1 MAFVGQATFF
11 AACVPTADD
20 DALVTTFVEFRQG
33 FDPRPMRAALDA
45 FAPDVVVAFR
55 PEVFP
60 PGVLADVP
68 AAVVGFLTEPM
79 PRHAPGGGASHPDL
93 VKRARD
99 LEGLDPRNV
108 DRVVCFDPLIVPAAD
123 PVVPVWRALPLPVA
137 DRLFRD
143 RGPVADPPRTLFVGR
158 STPHREAF
166 LRPAERVHDL
176 LHVAFG
182 VGAGDLERLMDEHD
196 VAINLHNEPYPS
208 FENRVCLHL
217 AAGHL
222 VVSEP
227 LSPTHGLEPGLDFL
241 EVSSPDELVATLDAI
256 AADPA
261 ATEPVRVR
269 GRRKA
274 EAYRASTAF
283 TRLAADVRADL
294 AAFGTDRP
302 GFRNVQDAAG
312 RGA

>member
-182 VGAGDLERLMDEHD
+182 VAADDLERLMDEHD

-222 VVSEP
+222 VITEP
-227 LSPTHGLEPGLDFL
+227 LSPMHGLEGGIDLL
-241 EVSSPDELVATLDAI
+241 EVSTPDGLQGTIEVMHRY
-256 AADPA
+256 PGVFHK
-261 ATEPVRVR
+261 VRVR

-274 EAYRASTAF
+274 ELYRASRVWP
-283 TRLAADVRADL
+283 RLVADL
-294 AAFGTDRP
+294 LADIEAFG
-302 GFRNVQDAAG
+302 A
-312 RGA
+312 